1 MPGMAQQEGVEFI
14 LIQKDIV
21 YLVDKAK
28 TGEMLNREEIATLFD
43 TAPFTAEAAYIQHA
57 AREIS
62 SKVSNNTAEVHAH
75 VGINVGPCTRNCKWC
90 SFAAVNKVFVKGSV
104 MPIGEI
110 VKRCLKMER
119 DGANAIYLVSTGT
132 FPFGRLLEI
141 IQEVRRN
148 LCPDTVL
155 IGNIDDFTL
164 KEAYALRD
172 AGLNG
177 VYHAV
182 RLREGVESSIPVEKR
197 LATMRAAR
205 EAGLVLGTCVEPV
218 GPEHTTA
225 ELVEATIIARECG
238 AVYSGCMR
246 RIAVPDTEV
255 GKRGMIDEERQAYI
269 LAVIRLSTQ
278 QEMIGMCWH
287 EPSAVG
293 SRAGANI
300 MWAETGSSPRD
311 THEDCERTRGRS
323 VAEVRKMY
331 LDTGWAVL
339 DGPSLIWRAGIR
351 TLQKEVV

>member
-1 MPGMAQQEGVEFI
+1 MIRRE
-14 LIQKDIV
+14 IV

-28 TGEMLNREEIATLFD
+28 SGEFLDREEMAALFD
-43 TAPFTAEAAYIQHA
+43 IAPFTAESAYIQHA

-62 SKVSNNTAEVHAH
+62 SKVSSNTAEVHAH
-75 VGINVGPCTRNCKWC
+75 VGINVGPCVRNCKWC
-90 SFAAVNKVFVKGSV
+90 SFAAVNKVFAQAGV
-104 MPIGEI
+104 MPIEEI
-110 VKRCLKMER
+110 VRRCRKMEQN
-119 DGANAIYLVSTGT
+119 GANAIYLVATGT

-148 LCPDTVL
+148 LSPDTVL

-182 RLREGVESSIPVEKR
+182 RLREGIESSIPVEKR

-205 EAGLVLGTCVEPV
+205 EAGLALGTCVEPV
-218 GPEHTTA
+218 GPEHTTG

-255 GKRGMIDEERQAYI
+255 GKRGMINEARQAHI
-269 LAVIRLSTQ
+269 LAAIRLSTQ
-278 QEMIGMCWH
+278 HEMIGMCWH
-287 EPSAVG
+287 EPSVVG
-293 SRAGANI
+293 PLAGVNI

-311 THEDCERTRGRS
+311 THEDCERTRGRT
-323 VAEVRKMY
+323 VAEVRRIY
-331 LDTGWAVL
+331 WEAGWKVL
-339 DGPSLIWRAGIR
+339 DGPSLIWKSGAGK
-351 TLQKEVV
+351 LQRKVV